1 MPARKGV
8 GRRRLGGLL
17 GVELGG
23 ADESARWALEARAEL
38 KHEGLDDVETG
49 STAGLEVGD
58 DEVVVIML
66 SGDGGESPSGD
77 DDEFGEAVEVHYG

>member
-1 MPARKGV
+1 MSNNARV
-8 GRRRLGGLL
+8 
-17 GVELGG
+17 V
-23 ADESARWALEARAEL
+23 ASASGQGEIGSAQYFQALAARAEL

-49 STAGLEVGD
+49 STAGLEVGN